1 MATKPLPFLA
11 YKFILYQATKMVT
24 AYTNNVVLKLG
35 DLIRKTLNHLGSDKQ
50 HRDSLRR
57 ANNYADKNKHRV
69 AMNISEFIK
78 KKSPNPTTCATSIP
92 EMEPFNIILDIYINQ
107 PFLKNNLW
115 YEIKANPRLHFRTMV
130 LLARLQEDL
139 DIGGFQAFPISRSWI
154 PAYVT
159 F

>member
-1 MATKPLPFLA
+1 MR
-11 YKFILYQATKMVT
+11 
-24 AYTNNVVLKLG
+24 NV
-35 DLIRKTLNHLGSDKQ
+35 
-50 HRDSLRR
+50 
-57 ANNYADKNKHRV
+57 
-69 AMNISEFIK
+69 
-78 KKSPNPTTCATSIP
+78 PSIP

-159 F
+159 FDLKVLSPSVLRHSSKIYSALAEDAEASWQTIFATGRTFFLRHLQD